1 MLGYSP
7 ASPAAVLFSH
17 RKGAHMNCP
26 HDGAMLAVARRA
38 GVEIDVCPIC
48 RGVWLDRGELDKAIA
63 LAGARSRPG
72 RPPSLPPLRATSS
85 ASENMDTPPVSQ
97 SKKTASRGENWLAD
111 LFKDTPPPTD
121 RKT

>member
-1 MLGYSP
+1 
-7 ASPAAVLFSH
+7 
-17 RKGAHMNCP
+17 MNCP

-48 RGVWLDRGELDKAIA
+48 RGVWLDRGELDKVIA
-63 LAGARSRPG
+63 LAGTRSRPG
-72 RPPSLPPLRATSS
+72 RPPSLPPLQVTSS

-97 SKKTASRGENWLAD
+97 SKDTAPRGENWLAD